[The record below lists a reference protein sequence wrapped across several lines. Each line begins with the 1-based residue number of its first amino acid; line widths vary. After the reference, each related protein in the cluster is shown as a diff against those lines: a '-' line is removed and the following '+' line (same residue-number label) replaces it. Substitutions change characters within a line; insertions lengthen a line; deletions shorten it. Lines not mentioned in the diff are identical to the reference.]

1 MRKITQGL
9 LLLLILFFISQLF
22 KKRSK
27 MSSLGFNIIRIGY
40 VTINRNLHDIKH
52 YLNLKLEGIMK
63 NNRENV
69 N

>member
-1 MRKITQGL
+1 
-9 LLLLILFFISQLF
+9 
-22 KKRSK
+22 